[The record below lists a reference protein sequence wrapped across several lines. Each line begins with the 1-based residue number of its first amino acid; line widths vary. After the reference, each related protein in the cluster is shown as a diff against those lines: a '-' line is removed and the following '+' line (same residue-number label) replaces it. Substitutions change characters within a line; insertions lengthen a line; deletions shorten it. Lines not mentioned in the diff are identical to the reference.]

1 MTPMNLQTIQN
12 INSAVLFRSGRAGA
26 QSGIRPWQYVQ
37 MEYERVGLTP
47 PAYLPPF
54 ETVEDAQIWMC
65 LDSRYNRAL
74 MRESVRPAV

>member
-74 MRESVRPAV
+74 MRESIRPAV

>member
-1 MTPMNLQTIQN
+1 MLLDNQ
-12 INSAVLFRSGRAGA
+12 AGAAGA
-26 QSGIRPWQYVQ
+26 QSVIRPWQYVQ

-65 LDSRYNRAL
+65 LDSRYNHAL

>member
-12 INSAVLFRSGRAGA
+12 INSAVLFHSGRAGA

-74 MRESVRPAV
+74 MRESIRPAV